1 MLKKYL
7 STKNI
12 IALVVLLIS
21 MVVYLLTFQRT
32 VPFWDCGEFIAASAI
47 MGVPHPPGA
56 PFFTLLGRIFI
67 MLPFGNNPAIKMNL
81 ISVLSSALTVM
92 FLYLIIVEVLMI
104 LKKELSTTGDKVLV
118 FGSAAIG
125 ALAYSFSDSFWFS
138 AVEAEVYAA
147 SLLFFSCIVWLGVKW
162 YIIPDRLGLEKYL
175 ILIAYLMGLS
185 IGIHQLSLL
194 AFFFIAWLV
203 YFKETEKIT
212 MTNFL
217 LFCVIALL
225 AFFVIYPGIVEW
237 FPAMLDGTIEKPVSV
252 SNSSFLK
259 IFPFLLV
266 IVAIYGVYYTNKR
279 KQKILNI
286 TFISFLLIVLGYTTY
301 LSVFLRAHDN
311 PPLNMGNPSKTQ
323 SFVDYME
330 RKQYG
335 DQPPLF
341 KRRTRPESQYQQ
353 NYRKYKSDFDF
364 FWKYQLGHMYWRYFG
379 WNFVGRAGNIQ
390 DAPIVL
396 FKDVEGW
403 AVMKGWPHKYYAIP
417 LMIGLLGLFFH
428 IKREWKTSLAFI
440 SIFLVTGIG
449 LIVFFNVPEPQ
460 PRERDYFVVGSFF
473 VFAFW
478 IGLGVYYV
486 AEVLKEAFHKEKYI
500 YAGITVLVLAIPVNM
515 LIQNYH
521 THDRSL
527 NYVAWDSAYNMLQ
540 SCKKDAILFTVGD
553 NDTYPLWY
561 LQQAEG
567 IRRDVRIVNLS
578 LINVDWYILQQK
590 NDEPFGAKK
599 VPMNLTDQQAKSLS
613 DGYIVDLP
621 PQPVKMPAVPEEK
634 WTEYGITNSSQI
646 DNLYFTMKPY
656 AEYQGRQVIRLQDYM
671 IYNIILA
678 NKWERP
684 IYYALSGPSN
694 DKIGLDDYLEIQG
707 MSTEIV
713 PIKRNSTSFS
723 SINLDILDE
732 HLLAENVVPSKDYQA
747 GFIFHNTN
755 NPNLNIEEQS
765 QDMINTYKAL
775 YIMTAREHLS
785 SNNPN
790 KAIEYLNMAEK
801 RFPYNI
807 VQTNFNLLLEATD
820 LANRTGDKNLFDY
833 YSDLVVY
840 EAERRLTTNPS
851 DTEMLNITAWVYERR
866 EKYGKALEAYNKML
880 FQYPDDQ
887 NLRARINYIQSLLN
901 DSTEK

>member
-1 MLKKYL
+1 
-7 STKNI
+7 
-12 IALVVLLIS
+12 
-21 MVVYLLTFQRT
+21 
-32 VPFWDCGEFIAASAI
+32 

-104 LKKELSTTGDKVLV
+104 LKKELTVIGDKVLV

-147 SLLFFSCIVWLGVKW
+147 SLLFFSCIVWLGLKW
-162 YIIPDRLGLEKYL
+162 YIIPDRPGLEKYL

-212 MTNFL
+212 MPNFL
-217 LFCVIALL
+217 LFCVVAPF

-237 FPAMLDGTIEKPVSV
+237 FPAMLDGTIEKPISV

-266 IVAIYGVYYTNKR
+266 IAAIYGVYYTNKR

-301 LSVFLRAHDN
+301 LSIFLRAHDN

-323 SFVDYME
+323 AFVDYME

-335 DQPPLF
+335 EQPPLF
-341 KRRTRPESQYQQ
+341 KRRTRPEAQYQQ

-364 FWKYQLGHMYWRYFG
+364 FWRYQLGHMYWRYFG

-390 DAPIVL
+390 DAPVVL
-396 FKDVEGW
+396 FNNIEGW
-403 AVMKGWPHKYYAIP
+403 SIVRGWPHKYFAIP

-486 AEVLKEAFHKEKYI
+486 AEFLKVAFNKENYI
-500 YAGITVLVLAIPVNM
+500 YAGITLLALAIPVNM

-540 SCKKDAILFTVGD
+540 SCKQDAILFTAGD

-599 VPMNLTDQQAKSLS
+599 VPMNLTDQQVKSLS

-621 PQPVKMPAVPEEK
+621 PQPVKMSAVPKEK
-634 WTEYGITNSSQI
+634 WVEYGITDSSQT
-646 DNLYFTMKPY
+646 DNLYFTMKPF
-656 AEYQGRQVIRLQDYM
+656 AEYQGRQVVRLQDYI

-694 DKIGLDDYLEIQG
+694 DKIGLEEYLEIQG
-707 MSTEIV
+707 MAMEIV
-713 PIKRNSTSFS
+713 PVKRFT
-723 SINLDILDE
+723 SINSDIMNQQ
-732 HLLAENVVPSKDYQA
+732 LLVEDVVPSKDYQL
-747 GFIFHNTN
+747 GFIFHNTD

-765 QDMINTYKAL
+765 QDMINTYRAL
-775 YIMTAREHLS
+775 HVITARELLA
-785 SNNPN
+785 SNQID
-790 KAIEYLNMAEK
+790 KTIEYLNIVAK
-801 RFPYNI
+801 RFPNEI
-807 VQTNFNLLLEATD
+807 IPTNFDLLVEATD
-820 LANRTGDKNLFDY
+820 LASRTGDKNLFDH
-833 YSDLVVY
+833 YSVTLLYETENKLV
-840 EAERRLTTNPS
+840 ADPS
-851 DTEMLNITAWVYERR
+851 NIEILNRAAWLYERR
-866 EKYGKALEAYNKML
+866 EEYNKALEVYNKML
-880 FQYPDDQ
+880 PQYPNDPS
-887 NLRARINYIQSLLN
+887 LRARINYIQGLLN